1 MPSAR
6 GAVVPSDGVWY
17 LYCKDGDL
25 RVGGRADWVGRASG
39 CAVATRKTRPD
50 QRGALWQRR
59 PVEKAHS
66 GQKRPAHHGP
76 VLSHWLE
83 LNTVVDGQAG
93 APRCCQLLVL
103 LALGSLLKESSVA
116 PSVFSATLNI
126 I

>member
-1 MPSAR
+1 MAKTARREGPSR
-6 GAVVPSDGVWY
+6 P
-17 LYCKDGDL
+17 
-25 RVGGRADWVGRASG
+25 
-39 CAVATRKTRPD
+39 CA
-50 QRGALWQRR
+50 QY
-59 PVEKAHS
+59 
-66 GQKRPAHHGP
+66 
-76 VLSHWLE
+76 WLE